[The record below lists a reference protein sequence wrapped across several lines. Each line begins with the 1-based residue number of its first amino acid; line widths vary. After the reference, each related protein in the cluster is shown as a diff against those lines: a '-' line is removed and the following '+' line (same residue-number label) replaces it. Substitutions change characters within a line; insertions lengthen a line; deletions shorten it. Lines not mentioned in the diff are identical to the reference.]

1 MTFKKWSL
9 AITTL
14 MLVAPLSASALGI
27 SIASPAGPQTLSHGD
42 SITIDLVI
50 ENATNEDITG
60 LGLGVFGYDTGAQG
74 NASDNR
80 LRFVSGQNSASV
92 LNSFFVSPGVTTD
105 GIGRVGPVAEDGAPF
120 PLSDT
125 LRVQLYE
132 GVATTP
138 SNGDGTFDTGI
149 NGLQTNG
156 SDVHFQ
162 VTFQANCAGCAVDG
176 SVSEDVT
183 LVFGTGQF
191 GNAALTTGGGT
202 LAFSNSSLVVT
213 VIPEPGTALLMGLGL
228 TGLAVR
234 RR

>member
-1 MTFKKWSL
+1 L
-9 AITTL
+9 
-14 MLVAPLSASALGI
+14 
-27 SIASPAGPQTLSHGD
+27 
-42 SITIDLVI
+42 ITIDLVI
-50 ENATNEDITG
+50 ENPNNEDITG
-60 LGLGVFGYDTGAQG
+60 LGLGVYGYDTGSQG

-80 LRFVSGQNSASV
+80 LRFVSGQNSESV
-92 LNSFFVSPGVTTD
+92 LNSFFVGAGTTTD
-105 GIGRVGPVAEDGAPF
+105 GISRIGGVAEDGAPF

-125 LRVQLYE
+125 LRVQLFE
-132 GVATTP
+132 GVQISA

-149 NGLQTNG
+149 GGAQTNG

-162 VTFQANCAGCAVDG
+162 VTFQANCAGCGTSGFAG
-176 SVSEDVT
+176 EDVT

-191 GNAALTTGGGT
+191 GNAALTTGGT
-202 LAFSNSSLVVT
+202 ALAFTNTSLTLT

>member
-27 SIASPAGPQTLSHGD
+27 SITSPAGPQTLSHGE

-50 ENATNEDITG
+50 ENPTNEDVTG
-60 LGLGVFGYDTGAQG
+60 LGLGVYGYDTGAQG
-74 NASDNR
+74 NSSDNR
-80 LRFVSGQNSASV
+80 LRFVSGQNSESV
-92 LNSFFVSPGVTTD
+92 LNSLFVGLGVTTN
-105 GIGRVGPVAEDGAPF
+105 GISRIGGVIEDGAPF
-120 PLSDT
+120 PLSET
-125 LRVQLYE
+125 LRVQLFE
-132 GVATTP
+132 GVQISA
-138 SNGDGTFDTGI
+138 SNGDGTLDTGI
-149 NGLQTNG
+149 GGAQTNG
-156 SDVHFQ
+156 GDVHFQ
-162 VTFQANCAGCAVDG
+162 VTFQANCAGCATNG
-176 SVSEDVT
+176 SSPENVT

-202 LAFSNSSLVVT
+202 LAFTNTSLSVT

-228 TGLAVR
+228 AGLAAR